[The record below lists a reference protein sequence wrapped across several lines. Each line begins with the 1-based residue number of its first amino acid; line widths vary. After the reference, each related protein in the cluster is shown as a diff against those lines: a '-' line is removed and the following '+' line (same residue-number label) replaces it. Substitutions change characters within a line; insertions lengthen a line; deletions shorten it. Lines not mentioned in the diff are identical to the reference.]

1 MRIFFALFAC
11 IFGAAYVYG
20 VIAYRI
26 HSLENL
32 MFFMFFVI
40 MIRLEH
46 MKK

>member
-1 MRIFFALFAC
+1 MRIFFILFAC
-11 IFGAAYVYG
+11 IFGTAYAYG
-20 VIAYRI
+20 VLAYRI

-40 MIRLEH
+40 MTRLEH